1 MSQTAEK
8 ALLRSMRSALAIG
21 ALGLSAHA
29 QSATLTVNTTVD
41 ISLPGATCS
50 LRKAI
55 DNANANATVHA
66 ECPPAGDYGAD
77 TILFDP
83 VVFPAD
89 QLTASALSGELSL
102 SDASTTTIDGA
113 GAVALD
119 GQKFVRIF
127 TVSGSA
133 YLEGLTI
140 SNGYTMVGGG
150 GMLVTG
156 SATIDR
162 CNLKDNVAKNSFGGA
177 IFHAAGQLT
186 VKRSTLSG
194 NGVGVWPT
202 TRGGAIYSCGTGSLT
217 VSDSTLSQ
225 NYATSS
231 GGAIDSCGPLTVKD
245 SLVSGNY
252 AYYGGGIRFTD
263 LGHFDLVVTATT
275 LAGNRATFGGGI
287 AIYGALSPPSS
298 TPVLTNDTF
307 HGNLGLG
314 STFGTTGAAIYNVGN
329 STPTITNSTFL
340 ANAFVAVRSVNAPAT
355 LVNSVLA
362 GSAQSNCSTYPS
374 DVGIV
379 DGGGNID
386 DGTSCGFTAAAGSL
400 DNTDPKLVAPPSDN
414 GGPTPTLALGA
425 SSPAFHFASACP
437 DTDQRGLSRPPTH
450 CDAGAY
456 EETVFFNAFE

>member
-29 QSATLTVNTTVD
+29 QSATLTVNTTFD
-41 ISLPGATCS
+41 LSLPGATCS

-83 VVFPAD
+83 AVFPAD

-102 SDASTTTIDGA
+102 TDASTTTIDGA

-119 GQKFVRIF
+119 GQGFVRIF

-140 SNGYTMVGGG
+140 SNGYTTAGGG

-162 CNLKDNVAKNSFGGA
+162 CNLTGNVAKSSFGGA
-177 IFHAAGQLT
+177 IFRAAGELT

-202 TRGGAIYSCGTGSLT
+202 QFGGAIYSSGTGSLT
-217 VSDSTLSQ
+217 VSGSTLSQ
-225 NYATSS
+225 NHATSR
-231 GGAIDSCGPLTVKD
+231 GGAIDSLGPLTVKD
-245 SLVSGNY
+245 SLISGND
-252 AYYGGGIRFTD
+252 AYSGGGIRFAD
-263 LGHFDLVVTATT
+263 MGHFALVVTGTT
-275 LAGNRATFGGGI
+275 LAGNRATYGGGI

-307 HGNLGLG
+307 HGNLGFGVTLG
-314 STFGTTGAAIYNVGN
+314 VTGAAIYNFGN

-340 ANAFVAVRSVNAPAT
+340 ANAFVAVRSSDAPAT
-355 LVNSVLA
+355 VVNSVLA
-362 GSAQSNCSTYPS
+362 GSAQSNCSTYPL
-374 DVGIV
+374 DAGLV